1 MDCEWKG
8 KTDYEVEGRK
18 ERVLRL
24 YFDAWSKKDINA
36 CDELFTDDFVLH
48 NPPLG
53 DIVGLDN
60 YKKACTGYWES
71 FPDARME
78 FPLSM
83 IEGNYIFIHFVW
95 WGTFKK
101 SSATLPF
108 PASNQKIQSHGVAIC
123 RMEGDKVAE
132 EWGFDDYLGLM
143 FKLGVIKELPAIA
156 VTERG

>member
-1 MDCEWKG
+1 MDCEWIG
-8 KTDYEVEGRK
+8 KTDYKLEGRK

-24 YFDAWSKKDINA
+24 YFEAWSKGNIDA
-36 CDELFTDDFVLH
+36 CDELFTEDFVLH

-53 DIVGLDN
+53 DIVGLKN
-60 YKKACTGYWES
+60 YKKACRGYHES

-83 IEGNYIFIHFVW
+83 QEGNYIMIYFVW
-95 WGTFKK
+95 WGTFEK
-101 SSATLPF
+101 SSDIMPYPPTNKKF
-108 PASNQKIQSHGVAIC
+108 QSHGCAVC

-143 FKLGVIKELPAIA
+143 FKLGVIKDLPAIA
-156 VTERG
+156 ANQRR